1 MVHAWFCPTTR
12 GSWIVPIAGS
22 VGHLYGYCC
31 IVAIQVEPPLVAF
44 EDNDRDYLYWTSR
57 TPHGYVVNCYR
68 NPTSDY
74 LMLHW
79 ADCYTINANQ
89 LPWTTGAFA
98 KVCSPI
104 VAALEDWARQ
114 VGGPRQKCE
123 KCWA

>member
-1 MVHAWFCPTTR
+1 MNVDRFREVAL
-12 GSWIVPIAGS
+12 IAGS

-44 EDNDRDYLYWTSR
+44 EDNDRDYRYWTSR

-79 ADCYTINANQ
+79 ADCYTINGNH
-89 LPWTTGAFA
+89 LPWTTGDFA
-98 KVCSPI
+98 KVCSPN

-114 VGGPRQKCE
+114 VGGPLQKCE